1 MLLLLAS
8 LIALGSAP
16 WVDRSLVGR
25 PRASAMLDAAA
36 TVLVGGLVLLQILP
50 EALSHG
56 GGMVLAAVAIGALV
70 PAGCGRLPNGELG
83 VVVLATVALALHGL
97 VDGAILAT
105 SQEPHSQALAEAVV
119 LHSLPVGLAVWRA
132 TASHHGHWVAGVV
145 LGVAVLSEALGFAAA
160 ELIPVGGSA
169 LAVAQAFVAGS
180 LLHLISHRSESPER
194 LASGVGALIGGVGV
208 VALIGSHAGPAV
220 APDELGA
227 WATAWGLAAE
237 AGPWLLAGLAI
248 APLLARPLARWPRVA
263 EALAGRSP
271 GLPALLVS
279 GALLGPWWTLLWALS
294 LLATVRP
301 SRSPPVLSYRHAL
314 VRDLVVTAPWWLLGL
329 LVAGWGEA
337 LLAPDRLVGV
347 PWVALWLAAWAL
359 GAWAAPAGAGLVVVL
374 AVLSHKGLSPGA
386 ALIALSTGPIIT
398 SSVGRRVR
406 WGAMVSVLALG
417 VCVDVLLPM
426 LPSPALHGLA
436 GHAHGWVEGLALIVL
451 AVAGLTVLLIRGLGD
466 FLAGL
471 HTTEPHPGPG

>member
-83 VVVLATVALALHGL
+83 VVVLATVALGLHGL

-132 TASHHGHWVAGVV
+132 TASHHGGWVAGAV
-145 LGVAVLSEALGFAAA
+145 LGVAVAAEALGFAAA
-160 ELIPVGGSA
+160 ELVPAGGTS

-180 LLHLISHRSESPER
+180 LLHLISHRTENQER
-194 LASGVGALIGGVGV
+194 LASGLGALLGGAGV
-208 VALIGSHAGPAV
+208 VVLVGSHAAPAG
-220 APDELGA
+220 APSELSA
-227 WATAWGLAAE
+227 WHTAWGLASE
-237 AGPWLLAGLAI
+237 AGPWLLAGLGI
-248 APLLARPLARWPRVA
+248 APLLARPLERWPRIA

-294 LLATVRP
+294 LWGTVRP
-301 SRSPPVLSYRHAL
+301 ERSPPVFRYGRA
-314 VRDLVVTAPWWLLGL
+314 VTRDLVVTAPWWLLGL

-337 LLAPDRLVGV
+337 LVAPDRLADAPVA
-347 PWVALWLAAWAL
+347 ALWLAALAL

-386 ALIALSTGPIIT
+386 ALIALSVGPIIT
-398 SSVGRRVR
+398 SAAGGRPR
-406 WGAMVSVLALG
+406 WVAMGGVLALG
-417 VCVDVLLPM
+417 IGVDALLPM

-436 GHAHGWVEGLALIVL
+436 DHPHGWLEGLALGVL
-451 AVAGLTVLLIRGLGD
+451 AAAAVAVLLTRGLGD

-471 HTTEPHPGPG
+471 HTTEPHPGPV